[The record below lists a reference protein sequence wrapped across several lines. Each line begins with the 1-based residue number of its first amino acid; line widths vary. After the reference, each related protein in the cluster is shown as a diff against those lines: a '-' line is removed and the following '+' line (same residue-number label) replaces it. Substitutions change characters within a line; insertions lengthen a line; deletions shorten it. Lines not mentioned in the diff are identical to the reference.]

1 MVIATDS
8 YNKTE
13 ANRWYHTRD
22 DMAARFYTDEL
33 ICEKK
38 LEFPSEIS
46 PKTTSTRVFVKDLCS
61 LQSFSFICHA

>member
-13 ANRWYHTRD
+13 ANRWYHTLD
-22 DMAARFYTDEL
+22 DMAACFYADEL

-38 LEFPSEIS
+38 KSWNS
-46 PKTTSTRVFVKDLCS
+46 HQK
-61 LQSFSFICHA
+61 